1 MVEIK
6 INTDTATTEDI
17 KRAVHFLRQYLD
29 SQNSVSSP
37 SGIAPVSPTPS
48 PDYNISPTAMGL
60 FDNDDKISSPDN
72 TNNHIDNLDSKD
84 ESDENIEIKPIF
96 Y

>member
-1 MVEIK
+1 
-6 INTDTATTEDI
+6 
-17 KRAVHFLRQYLD
+17 
-29 SQNSVSSP
+29 
-37 SGIAPVSPTPS
+37 
-48 PDYNISPTAMGL
+48 MGL

>member
-6 INTDTATTEDI
+6 INTDTASTQDI
-17 KRAVHFLRQYLD
+17 KRAVNFLRQYLE
-29 SQNSVSSP
+29 SKNSFASTPSS
-37 SGIAPVSPTPS
+37 AAS
-48 PDYNISPTAMGL
+48 PDYNIAPTSMGL
-60 FDNDDKISSPDN
+60 FDNDDKINPLSN
-72 TNNHIDNLDSKD
+72 TNKRIDDLDQND